1 MPRKKS
7 NSNYKKVIVKW
18 LDACVWN
25 DGQIPLSKIEEIEN
39 PLRETMGYLYK
50 KTKEKV
56 YIIGLYDH
64 EDQMADVITIIPTQW
79 VMEINELK

>member
-25 DGQIPLSKIEEIEN
+25 NGQIPISEIEDIEN
-39 PLRETMGYLYK
+39 PLRETAGYLYK
-50 KTKEKV
+50 KTKAKV